1 MKKVLI
7 LSSVAYIIDH
17 FNIPNILLLK
27 KLGYEVY
34 VGCNFENGNICSDD
48 KIAELKKLLKK
59 LNVKY
64 YQIDFERS
72 PLKVVEHF
80 IAYKQVKKISLEHKF
95 DFIHCR
101 SPIGGVVGRLIGRN
115 LGIKI
120 IYTAHGFHFYK
131 GAPLRNRILYY
142 WIEKY
147 LSRFTTLLITINKED
162 YNNAKNDFYCKRVE
176 YIPGIGV
183 NIEKIKNIKIVRK
196 IKREELGIPDNAII
210 LISVG
215 ELNINKNHSIIIQA
229 IKEINNRNI
238 YYLICGQGNLEQEL
252 KNLSQKLNIEDRV
265 KILGFRKDIYELLK
279 TSDIFVFPSKREG
292 LSVALM
298 EAICCELPVVCS
310 NIRGNN
316 DLITN
321 NVNGFLVENK
331 LNEYIDKIEMI
342 LDGKLDKNTML
353 LENKKL
359 EKKICLENIQNKMKS
374 IYLSI

>member
-1 MKKVLI
+1 MKEKVLI
-7 LSSVAYIIDH
+7 LTSVASMIEQ
-17 FNIPNILLLK
+17 FNMSNIKILK
-27 KLGYEVY
+27 AMGYEVH
-34 VGCNFENGNICSDD
+34 VACNFEKGNTCS
-48 KIAELKKLLKK
+48 KERIEKLKVKLENLE
-59 LNVKY
+59 VKY
-64 YQIDFERS
+64 FQINFERN
-72 PLKVVEHF
+72 VF
-80 IAYKQVKKISLEHKF
+80 RVKKNLSAYNEIKSILLENKYKF
-95 DFIHCR
+95 LHCH
-101 SPIGGVVGRLIGRN
+101 SPIGGVIGRIA
-115 LGIKI
+115 GHMTQTKI
-120 IYTAHGFHFYK
+120 IYTAHGFHFFK
-131 GAPLRNRILYY
+131 GSSVISWLLYY
-142 WIEKY
+142 PIEKL
-147 LSRFTTLLITINKED
+147 LSKYTDILITINQED
-162 YNNAKNDFYCKRVE
+162 YIRAQNLYAKRVE
-176 YIPGIGV
+176 YIPGIG
-183 NIEKIKNIKIVRK
+183 IDTKKIKHVMIDRK
-196 IKREELGIPDNAII
+196 IKRKELGISDNAII

-229 IKEINNRNI
+229 IKEINNSNI